1 MKNMENGKL
10 NNTENLPENEKI
22 RINEIK
28 DLVMSVN
35 NHSDEA
41 YSDLTKELR
50 ELRSKFTDGSLQ
62 KCKLW
67 HAAIGGTIY
76 PARMNEMDL
85 PGNIIENLVKEKYE
99 KWVK

>member
-1 MKNMENGKL
+1 MENTPGKSSI
-10 NNTENLPENEKI
+10 ENLPEDEKFK
-22 RINEIK
+22 INEIK
-28 DLVMSVN
+28 RLVMSVN
-35 NHSDEA
+35 DHSGDA
-41 YSDLTKELR
+41 YDDLTKELR
-50 ELRSKFTDGSLQ
+50 QLRVEFTNESLQ